1 MTEQSL
7 AQIFSLLKD
16 CSEDERRNVFR
27 TLRQEFPIHMIEQR
41 FNAPAEIILEAI
53 ARSPD
58 LTVRGIRGVIAD
70 AAFGQYVVPVMIECG
85 WTDVTPPGN
94 HSYDYKLRDAVGA
107 VTVQVK
113 MQRQK
118 DHRPML
124 ASEGYRSLSSDMYVV
139 ETQRTRG
146 GKDPTSGED
155 TRPYR
160 YGEFDILAVSMH
172 PSTNRWE
179 DFLYTV
185 TDWLLPGSIS
195 NRILKFQPVSKT
207 VNDDWTTDFEEVMR
221 WWRSGRKKNI
231 ARSGGA
237 NPSLL

>member
-1 MTEQSL
+1 MTEHSL
-7 AQIFSLLKD
+7 TQIFALLKN
-16 CSEDERRNVFR
+16 CSEEDRRHVFR
-27 TLRQEFPIHMIEQR
+27 MLRDEFPIHAIEQR

-94 HSYDYKLRDAVGA
+94 HSYDYKLQDDIGA

-118 DHRPML
+118 DQRPML

-146 GKDPTSGED
+146 GKHPTSGED

-160 YGEFDILAVSMH
+160 YGEFGILAVSMH
-172 PSTNRWE
+172 PSTNCWE

-185 TDWLLPGSIS
+185 TDWLLPDGIS
-195 NRILKFQPVSKT
+195 NRILKFQPVSK
-207 VNDDWTTDFEEVMR
+207 VPNDDWTTDFEKVIR
-221 WWRSGRKKNI
+221 WWRSGQEKSI
-231 ARSGGA
+231 ARSIPA
-237 NPSLL
+237 NLSLL

>member
-1 MTEQSL
+1 MTDEAL
-7 AQIFSLLKD
+7 AEIFRLLKSCD
-16 CSEDERRNVFR
+16 KDERLKVFQS
-27 TLRQEFPIHMIEQR
+27 LRQEFPIHPIEER
-41 FNAPAEIILEAI
+41 FNAPAEVILEAI

-58 LTVRGIRGVIAD
+58 LTIRGIRGVIAD
-70 AAFGQYVVPVMIECG
+70 AAFGQYVVSVLLTRG
-85 WTDVTPPGN
+85 WVDTTPPGN
-94 HSYDYKLRDAVGA
+94 HPYDYQLQDAVGA

-124 ASEGYRSLSSDMYVV
+124 ASEGYRHLPSDMYVV

-146 GKDPTSGED
+146 GKDPSTGQD

-185 TDWLLPGSIS
+185 TDWLLADGKS
-195 NRILKFQPVSKT
+195 NCILKFQPVSRVPGK
-207 VNDDWTTDFEEVMR
+207 DWTADFEEAVR
-221 WWRSGRKKNI
+221 WLRSGVKKHIIGPNHDT
-231 ARSGGA
+231 
-237 NPSLL
+237 PSLL

>member
-1 MTEQSL
+1 
-7 AQIFSLLKD
+7 
-16 CSEDERRNVFR
+16 
-27 TLRQEFPIHMIEQR
+27 
-41 FNAPAEIILEAI
+41 
-53 ARSPD
+53 
-58 LTVRGIRGVIAD
+58 
-70 AAFGQYVVPVMIECG
+70 
-85 WTDVTPPGN
+85 
-94 HSYDYKLRDAVGA
+94 
-107 VTVQVK
+107 
-113 MQRQK
+113 
-118 DHRPML
+118 ML

-207 VNDDWTTDFEEVMR
+207 VNDDWTTDFEEVIR
-221 WWRSGRKKNI
+221 WWRSGQKKNI
-231 ARSGGA
+231 ARSGKSD
-237 NPSLL
+237 PSLL